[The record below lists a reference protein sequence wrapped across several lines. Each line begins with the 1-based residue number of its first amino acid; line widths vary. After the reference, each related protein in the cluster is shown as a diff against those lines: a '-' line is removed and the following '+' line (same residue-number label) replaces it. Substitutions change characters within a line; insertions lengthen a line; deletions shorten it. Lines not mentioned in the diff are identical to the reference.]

1 MQQNKENEDRIRAAR
16 YRLRALKE
24 NNPSVNVADIEH
36 DMDYF
41 ISEATKQQTASTKVT
56 AEDLEK
62 RDEERQ
68 KNAGH
73 DPQKKV

>member
-41 ISEATKQQTASTKVT
+41 ISEATKQKAADTKVT
-56 AEDLEK
+56 GEDLAK

-73 DPQKKV
+73 APQKA